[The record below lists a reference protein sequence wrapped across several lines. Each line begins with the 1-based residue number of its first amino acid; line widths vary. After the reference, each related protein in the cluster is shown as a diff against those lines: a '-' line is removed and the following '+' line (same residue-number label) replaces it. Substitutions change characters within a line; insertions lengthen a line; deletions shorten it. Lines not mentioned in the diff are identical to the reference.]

1 MPQKYV
7 LKTQR
12 FEVLKMS
19 TKSEYIKI
27 KIYERKINF
36 LFMIYTDFEGILVP
50 QDNGKQNSG

>member
-7 LKTQR
+7 LETQR

-27 KIYERKINF
+27 KSYERKINL

>member
-12 FEVLKMS
+12 FKVLKMS

-27 KIYERKINF
+27 KSYERKINL

>member
-7 LKTQR
+7 LMTQR

-27 KIYERKINF
+27 KSYERKINL

>member
-27 KIYERKINF
+27 KSYERKINL
-36 LFMIYTDFEGILVP
+36 LFMTYTDFEGILVP

>member
-27 KIYERKINF
+27 KSYERKINL

>member
-27 KIYERKINF
+27 KSYERKINL
-36 LFMIYTDFEGILVP
+36 LFVIYTDFEGILVP

>member
-27 KIYERKINF
+27 KSYERKINL
-36 LFMIYTDFEGILVP
+36 LFMIHTDFEGILVP

>member
-19 TKSEYIKI
+19 AKSEYTKI

-36 LFMIYTDFEGILVP
+36 LFAIYTDFEGILVP